1 MHDTSGLQG
10 GLVQKNH
17 GLSAFKKIPPF
28 RNEENITSLIIY
40 SVFTPYFRMIEGSY
54 ASGTSTVPLLG
65 MSIGEMLNRI
75 AAKYPENEAIV
86 SVHQNIRWTY
96 REFLEHVDQVARGLI
111 GLGVEKGF
119 RVGIWAMNHAEWI
132 VVQFAT
138 AKIGAIMVNINPAY
152 RTYELEYALKQSEIQ
167 TLIIQGRFKTS
178 DYVGMFYEACPEAY
192 EAKPGRISSEK
203 FPFLK
208 NVVFMGDIPYNGM
221 FTWNELLKKAKEVTN
236 DELLERGE
244 LLAFDDA
251 INIQY
256 TSGTTGF
263 PKGVVLTHHGVL
275 NNGYIIGEG
284 MGFTEKDRLCIP
296 VPFYHCFGMVLS
308 NLACVTHGSTMV
320 LPAPAFD
327 AEEVL
332 ITVEKEQ
339 CTALHGVPTMF
350 IAELTHPNFK
360 KYNLKSLRTGIMAG
374 SPCPIEVMKQVNA
387 KMHMSDIVIVYGQT
401 ETSPG
406 ITMTT
411 TKDPVERRVS
421 TVGRA
426 FPHTELKIVD
436 PKTGKIVPLGEIG
449 EICARGYCVMKCYY
463 NNPSATHATLDSN
476 HWNHTGDLG
485 TMDEAG
491 YFRIV
496 GRLKDMVI
504 RGGENIYPREIE
516 EFLHH
521 HEKIADVYIVG
532 VPDKKY
538 GEELCA
544 WVKVKDGHML
554 SEQEVKEFC
563 KGKIAHFKTPRY
575 VMFVNDFPMGVTGKI
590 QKFRMRE
597 DSIRVLGLEAAE
609 KIETA

>member
-1 MHDTSGLQG
+1 
-10 GLVQKNH
+10 
-17 GLSAFKKIPPF
+17 
-28 RNEENITSLIIY
+28 
-40 SVFTPYFRMIEGSY
+40 MIEGSY
-54 ASGTSTVPLLG
+54 ASGTSTVPLRG
-65 MSIGEMLNRI
+65 MTLGEMLDNI
-75 AAKYPENEAIV
+75 AAKYPDTEAVV

-96 REFLEHVDQVARGLI
+96 REFLKQVHDVARGLM
-111 GLGVEKGF
+111 GLGVEKGD
-119 RVGIWAMNHAEWI
+119 RVGIWAMNHAEWL
-132 VVQFAT
+132 VVQYAT
-138 AKIGAIMVNINPAY
+138 AKIGAVMVNINPSY
-152 RTYELEYALKQSEIQ
+152 RTYELEYVLKQAEIQ
-167 TLIIQGRFKTS
+167 TIIIQGRFKTS
-178 DYVGMFYEACPEAY
+178 DYVGMFYEACPEAF

-208 NVVFMGDIPYNGM
+208 NAIFIGDIPYNGM
-221 FTWNELLKKAKEVTN
+221 FTWEELLKKTEEITS
-236 DELLERGE
+236 DELVARGE
-244 LLAFDDA
+244 VLSFDDA

-263 PKGVVLTHHGVL
+263 PKGVVLTHHSVL
-275 NNGYIIGEG
+275 NNGKIIGDG

-308 NLACVTHGSTMV
+308 SLASVTHGSTMV
-320 LPAPAFD
+320 LPTPAFD

-332 ITVEKEQ
+332 KTVEKER
-339 CTALHGVPTMF
+339 CTALNGVPTMF
-350 IAELTHPNFK
+350 IAELTHPNFE

-374 SPCPIEVMKQVNA
+374 SPCPIEVMKQVNT
-387 KMHMSDIVIVYGQT
+387 KMHMSEIVIVYGQT

-406 ITMTT
+406 VTMTT
-411 TKDPVERRVS
+411 TQDPLERRVS
-421 TVGRA
+421 TIGRA
-426 FPHTELKIVD
+426 FPHTELKIID
-436 PKTGKIVPLGEIG
+436 PKSGKIVPLGEIG

-485 TMDEAG
+485 TMDEDG

-521 HEKIADVYIVG
+521 HEKITDVYVVG
-532 VPDKKY
+532 VPDRKY

-544 WVKVKDGHML
+544 WVKVKDSQVL
-554 SEQEVKEFC
+554 TDQDVKDFC
-563 KGKIAHFKTPRY
+563 TGKIAHYKIPRY
-575 VMFVNDFPMGVTGKI
+575 VMFVSDFPMSVSGKI

-597 DSIRVLGLEAAE
+597 ESVRILGLHEEE